1 MSKKTLPHGGVL
13 RIVVSN
19 DSREPPEPVKNR
31 RLALDPEAS
40 LDDAM
45 ADVLSACIEHFTA
58 NWPALRETSAPE
70 SIHQMRVALRRLRA
84 AVGVFRRAARC
95 DVLETASQ
103 RAKTI
108 AATLGEAR
116 DWDVF
121 REGLD
126 ALSAPLAEE
135 PSYAAL
141 RDAAEARRR
150 RGHQAAYRMIDDPA
164 TTRFAADLGA
174 ALTQRPWR
182 GDDALEKPG
191 SARKFAAKALD
202 RLHRR
207 AKRACENLAG
217 LSVEERHEA
226 RIALKKLRYAAEFF
240 ESLFEARGA
249 AKSYIKAVTA
259 AQDGLGAENDM
270 AVATRLVHEI
280 ERGENGAETAHAA
293 GFVQGWRAHAREEAG
308 RRLGKVEKTVLA
320 LEPFWR

>member
-1 MSKKTLPHGGVL
+1 MSKKALPHGSVL

-19 DSREPPEPVKNR
+19 ESRDPPGAVKGARLNLEPEV
-31 RLALDPEAS
+31 S
-40 LDDAM
+40 LDAAM
-45 ADVLSACIEHFTA
+45 AEVLAGCLEHFTA

-95 DVLETASQ
+95 DALETAAA
-103 RAKTI
+103 RAKNI

-126 ALSAPLAEE
+126 ALRAPLCEE

-141 RDAAEARRR
+141 LEAAEARRR
-150 RGHQAAYRMIDDPA
+150 RGHQAARRLIDEEA
-164 TTRFAADLGA
+164 TTRFIADLGA
-174 ALTQRPWR
+174 ALAERPWR
-182 GDDALEKPG
+182 GDDRLEKPG
-191 SARKFAAKALD
+191 SAKKFAAKALD

-207 AKRACENLAG
+207 AGRGCEDLAA

-240 ESLFEARGA
+240 ESLFEAPGP
-249 AKSYIKAVTA
+249 AKSYMKAVTA

-293 GFVQGWRAHAREEAG
+293 GFVQGWRAHAREEAAQ
-308 RRLGKVEKTVLA
+308 RLGKVEKMVA
-320 LEPFWR
+320 GLEPFWR